1 VSSRISWNDGV
12 NSIKEKNKQTK
23 TTTNSDT
30 CKKQQQITIHVK
42 KQQQQIAIHV
52 KKQQQIA
59 IHVKKTNNK

>member
-1 VSSRISWNDGV
+1 VSSRISWNDEI

-42 KQQQQIAIHV
+42 N
-52 KKQQQIA
+52 
-59 IHVKKTNNK
+59 NNK